1 MFKLNGSG
9 PIKKDHGIYGG
20 NILCNRLQMIPEKVR
35 RDGTQAQ
42 VENCSSLEGGT
53 GFVAGIC

>member
-20 NILCNRLQMIPEKVR
+20 NILCNRLQTIPEKVR

-53 GFVAGIC
+53 GFVA